1 MKAATPVVAPTR
13 MPAGDSLAAMPNPE
27 PPATDAHPDRAAMR
41 AEADSPAAPTIPSF
55 NSLRGPRRRSAV
67 DVLMPGSTPE
77 PPELPEPS
85 APGHARPSGPRPAE
99 YADLVRLGMWAARA
113 MAGVP
118 LRVAGWAVRGPAN
131 CVRRLLGE

>member
-1 MKAATPVVAPTR
+1 

-27 PPATDAHPDRAAMR
+27 PPATDARPDRAAMR

-55 NSLRGPRRRSAV
+55 DSLRAPRRRSAV

-77 PPELPEPS
+77 PPEPPELPEPS
-85 APGHARPSGPRPAE
+85 APGPARPSGPRPAE
-99 YADLVRLGMWAARA
+99 YADLVRLGLRAARV

-118 LRVAGWAVRGPAN
+118 LRVAGWAVRGPAT